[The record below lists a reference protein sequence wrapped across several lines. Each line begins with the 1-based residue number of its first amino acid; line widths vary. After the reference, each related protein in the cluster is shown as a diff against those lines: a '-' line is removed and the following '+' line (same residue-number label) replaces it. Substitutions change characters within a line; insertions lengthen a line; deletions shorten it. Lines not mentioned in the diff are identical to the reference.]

1 MELTRP
7 DAELVLVHR
16 RRVPFEPRPD
26 GLLDARWLE
35 QVDGGGVVTY
45 SQWSGAVE
53 VDDAVA
59 YRRYRSGREA
69 ADDRTVGCVV
79 LVSVEFDRPG
89 VAEEWVD
96 LVFTALAAEED
107 LHPGGIAAHFHV
119 SLDGLRV
126 LNYAEWTSARAHED
140 AMARGNGSVGV
151 SEPWRRVHSF
161 TGLEHSD
168 VRRYRVVGDTG
179 GHGEDL

>member
-16 RRVPFEPRPD
+16 GRVPFEPRPD

-45 SQWSGAVE
+45 SQWSDAVE
-53 VDDAVA
+53 AGDAVA

-79 LVSVEFDRPG
+79 LVSVEFDRPR

-107 LHPGGIAAHFHV
+107 LHPGGISAHFHV

-126 LNYAEWTSARAHED
+126 LNYAEWTSARAHEE

-161 TGLEHSD
+161 AGLKHSD